1 MSTNNRL
8 MSPPDLQAITGA
20 KRYSKQAE
28 WFRLWF
34 AVEVP
39 RRDDGSIV
47 MTWAT
52 YESLSARRVGIMPAS
67 SLGPAPVELCFD

>member
-1 MSTNNRL
+1 MSERL
-8 MSPPDLQAITGA
+8 MTPADLEEVTDK

-28 WFRLWF
+28 WFRRQF
-34 AVEVP
+34 NIDVV

-52 YESLSARRVGIMPAS
+52 YEALSAKRAGLAS
-67 SLGPAPVELCFD
+67 AAIGPATVELCFD

>member
-1 MSTNNRL
+1 MAPQL
-8 MSPPDLQAITGA
+8 MSEADLEDVTHL

-28 WFRLWF
+28 WFRRTF
-34 AVEVP
+34 GVDVV

-52 YESLSARRVGIMPAS
+52 YEALNAKRAGVLPAAQS
-67 SLGPAPVELCFD
+67 ESTFELCFD